1 MMPSVIFSSKRVE
14 YAAMTATIKTR
25 EKEFTVRGDRPLYRI
40 LEDLDLSPQAY
51 LAMRDGVMLTGDE
64 RILKGEVVELVSVI
78 SGG

>member
-1 MMPSVIFSSKRVE
+1 
-14 YAAMTATIKTR
+14 MTVTIKTR
-25 EKEFTVRGDRPLYRI
+25 EKEYTVRGDRPLYRI
-40 LEDLDLSPQAY
+40 LEDLELSPQAY